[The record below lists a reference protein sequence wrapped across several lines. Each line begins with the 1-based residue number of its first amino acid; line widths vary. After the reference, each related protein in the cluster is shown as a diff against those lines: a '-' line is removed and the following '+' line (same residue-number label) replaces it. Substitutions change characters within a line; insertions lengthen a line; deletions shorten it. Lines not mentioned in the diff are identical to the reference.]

1 MLALMGQLAQERWI
15 NSKTADRKCALG
27 LRASRLLHC
36 VYLCDMLLSPP
47 PLFLTQA
54 CSKPGP
60 VPDCIWLVI
69 ISSQLGSSGA
79 PAALMKQS
87 RLASLHLTS
96 TRPPLVSPSQNKFNL
111 EVPRTDKTR
120 SQHKGQRGRGVTWYL
135 LPTLFTSYTHTHIL
149 FFSTPTH
156 PPRTHLSYPQTKTS
170 HHLFCL
176 QKDDRINTGSKM
188 MSNAMLWVH
197 FLWSSV

>member
-1 MLALMGQLAQERWI
+1 MRKINTYSHHSLVSYFDFRASTTLNLAVLELWGCWGRPVSCDLRAFTVRSLSECFGFHHLPIHSFDSCCSLHWVRKPHCYMLALMAQLAQERWI

-79 PAALMKQS
+79 PAALMKQN
-87 RLASLHLTS
+87 RLSSLHLTS
-96 TRPPLVSPSQNKFNL
+96 T
-111 EVPRTDKTR
+111 
-120 SQHKGQRGRGVTWYL
+120 
-135 LPTLFTSYTHTHIL
+135 
-149 FFSTPTH
+149 H
-156 PPRTHLSYPQTKTS
+156 PPPASLPISEQ
-170 HHLFCL
+170 
-176 QKDDRINTGSKM
+176 I
-188 MSNAMLWVH
+188 
-197 FLWSSV
+197 

>member
-1 MLALMGQLAQERWI
+1 MRLLREYFGFHHLPIHSFDSCCSLHWVRKLHCYMLALMGQLAQERWI

-156 PPRTHLSYPQTKTS
+156 PPTPHTS
-170 HHLFCL
+170 
-176 QKDDRINTGSKM
+176 
-188 MSNAMLWVH
+188 
-197 FLWSSV
+197 